1 MFLIFALL
9 PACEFRLGGLAN
21 RGAKPDLALNRFD
34 LAGATDA
41 LTDSPS
47 VISTNLAS
55 GAMKVSINKRI
66 TATFDDAMEPST
78 INALT
83 FTLKQG
89 AMPISGTVVLDAASH
104 TATFTPAAPLGL
116 SLLYTAT
123 ITTGA
128 ENTGRSALLADYDWT
143 FTTGA
148 CSQAAVVLGSAASFA
163 VLAYSTITNSGN
175 TTIVGDLGLSPGSSV
190 TGAPTVTGVEHVDDP
205 VAVKAIADLATA
217 YADAA
222 GRTLCPRIVAGDLGG
237 QTLTPGLYASSSSL
251 AISSGDLTL
260 DAEGD
265 GDAVFIFQIAT
276 SLTTAAA
283 DKVILVHGAKAA
295 NIYWQVGT
303 APSFAATSAFKGTIL
318 AHDAISLG
326 AGATLDEG
334 RALSLTA
341 AVNLDGN
348 TIVKPTT

>member
-1 MFLIFALL
+1 
-9 PACEFRLGGLAN
+9 
-21 RGAKPDLALNRFD
+21 
-34 LAGATDA
+34 
-41 LTDSPS
+41 
-47 VISTNLAS
+47 VISTNLTS

-128 ENTGRSALLADYDWT
+128 ENTGHSALLADYDWT

-163 VLAYSTITNSGN
+163 VLAYATVTNTGN
-175 TTIVGDLGLSPGSSV
+175 TTIAGDLGLSPGSSI
-190 TGAPTVTGVEHVDDP
+190 TGAPAVTGVEHVDDP

-222 GRTLCPRIVAGDLGG
+222 GRTLCARRSRRSRRADPDARPLRVELIAGDLVRG
-237 QTLTPGLYASSSSL
+237 PHARRR
-251 AISSGDLTL
+251 
-260 DAEGD
+260 
-265 GDAVFIFQIAT
+265 
-276 SLTTAAA
+276 
-283 DKVILVHGAKAA
+283 
-295 NIYWQVGT
+295 
-303 APSFAATSAFKGTIL
+303 
-318 AHDAISLG
+318 
-326 AGATLDEG
+326 G
-334 RALSLTA
+334 RR
-341 AVNLDGN
+341 
-348 TIVKPTT
+348 